1 MEEII
6 NNQENVNKG
15 SKKFGVAS
23 FVLGIVSLVLAILM
37 PKVCLICGILSIVFA
52 VVSKKGS
59 MSTAGLVL
67 GIIGTVFSLLFVT
80 IEMDIANDTDNQGI
94 VSEGNIVS
102 EEEARS
108 KIIGTWY
115 GTDDL
120 SGLETDDYIIVFELD
135 EDYNFTWGE
144 YGDLENNRVEGKY
157 TFEDLHK
164 TNYGKT
170 ATYYQVELHG
180 DKFYVDGILQ
190 DQEYGNTYEFGV
202 INTNGVEDSGVLAS
216 TITGSLYY
224 LKKVE

>member
-37 PKVCLICGILSIVFA
+37 PKACLICGILSIVFA

-67 GIIGTVFSLLFVT
+67 GIIGTVISLLFVT
-80 IEMDIANDTDNQGI
+80 IEMDIANDNDNQGI
-94 VSEGNIVS
+94 VSE
-102 EEEARS
+102 EDARS

-115 GTDDL
+115 GADDL
-120 SGLETDDYIIVFELD
+120 SDLEDGNYTIVFKLD
-135 EDYNFTWGE
+135 EEYNFTWGE
-144 YGDLENNRVEGKY
+144 YGDLEDNRVEGKY

-164 TNYGKT
+164 TNYGKN
-170 ATYYQVELHG
+170 ATYYQVEIKG
-180 DKFYVDGILQ
+180 DEYYYNGVLQ

-224 LKKVE
+224 LKKVD

>member
-67 GIIGTVFSLLFVT
+67 GIIGTVISLLFVT
-80 IEMDIANDTDNQGI
+80 IEMDIANANDNQ
-94 VSEGNIVS
+94 EIVS
-102 EEEARS
+102 EEDARS
-108 KIIGTWY
+108 KIVGTWY
-115 GTDDL
+115 GADDL
-120 SGLETDDYIIVFELD
+120 SDFEDGNYTIVFKLD
-135 EDYNFTWGE
+135 EEYNFTWGE
-144 YGDLENNRVEGKY
+144 YGDLENNRIDGKY

-164 TNYGKT
+164 TNHGKN
-170 ATYYQVELHG
+170 ATYYQVEIKG
-180 DKFYVDGILQ
+180 DEYYYNGVLQ

-216 TITGSLYY
+216 AITGSLYY